1 MLFRSPLTTG
11 SESSL
16 ATIRIGSLDLTPWK
30 DVILFAAGC
39 AFASLVIMIPCLMIL
54 RPLARYATN
63 RLQVDTATLTV
74 EAGSSAQGAAAK
86 SSEGEGVAAMQ
97 MNVPRMQM
105 SAESKRARLAREQAE
120 RERAM
125 MRAIFED
132 NMKLRDKWKQLP
144 VE

>member
-1 MLFRSPLTTG
+1 MLFRS
-11 SESSL
+11 
-16 ATIRIGSLDLTPWK
+16 
-30 DVILFAAGC
+30 
-39 AFASLVIMIPCLMIL
+39 
-54 RPLARYATN
+54 
-63 RLQVDTATLTV
+63 
-74 EAGSSAQGAAAK
+74 
-86 SSEGEGVAAMQ
+86 
-97 MNVPRMQM
+97 